1 MCDKKYSNV
10 NKSIYSVELNLIH
23 MGSMEL
29 VMPWAAVLYAPVSS
43 DSHSLLGKEVT
54 HHLHIMKFFPSQ
66 KLSSILG
73 EMSKYG
79 RDEMICFRA
88 IKLHGLPSPNSGEQ
102 NDHMIA

>member
-1 MCDKKYSNV
+1 
-10 NKSIYSVELNLIH
+10 
-23 MGSMEL
+23 MES
-29 VMPWAAVLYAPVSS
+29 VMPWAAVLYVPVSS

-54 HHLHIMKFFPSQ
+54 HDLHIMKFFPSQ